1 MLEKTV
7 FTGANFTAGP
17 YKLYTYARGGWRWEE
32 DSKALA
38 NFRCQSHDTEL
49 AYVKG
54 ERSGRME
61 EINYNGFSRKKKISV
76 SAMAFLHC
84 SCVIL
89 NHEFIT
95 IN

>member
-7 FTGANFTAGP
+7 FTGAKFTAGP
-17 YKLYTYARGGWRWEE
+17 YKLYTYARSGWQWEK

-49 AYVKG
+49 PYVKG
-54 ERSGRME
+54 ERSGRMKRLT
-61 EINYNGFSRKKKISV
+61 IMGFLGKNQRLSYG
-76 SAMAFLHC
+76 FLHC

-89 NHEFIT
+89 NHQFIT